1 VKERLVHRYR
11 NGYEMVPRFVIT
23 YLIGLVSAPL
33 VAKVA
38 QPIARSVVKAT
49 IEFGLQARKLAADA
63 AEDLQD
69 LVAEATAEMAA
80 AETEKRS
87 GASVAGSK
95 NR

>member
-1 VKERLVHRYR
+1 MKERLVDRYR
-11 NGYEMVPRFVIT
+11 NGYEMVPRFAIT

-38 QPIARSVVKAT
+38 QPIVRSVVKTT
-49 IEFGLQARKLAADA
+49 IELSLQARKLAVEA

-69 LVAEATAEMAA
+69 LVAETSAEMAA
-80 AETEKRS
+80 AEMEKRS
-87 GASVAGSK
+87 GTPAAESK